1 MSEAQKLIIQILE
14 GIFAT
19 WIDRDGVKHVL
30 VDGDYDG
37 ITGRPIVDVAAEID
51 KALGGLTQEWATEFD
66 SWHRDLRG
74 EKRDHVEHFDYK
86 GDEHSARDHV
96 RTSKGVRLVTHFVS
110 AWAVA
115 E

>member
-19 WIDRDGVKHVL
+19 WIDRDGVRHVL

-37 ITGRPIVDVAAEID
+37 ITGRPIADVAVEID
-51 KALGGLTQEWATEFD
+51 KALGGLTREEMEGMRAGDDPRLDPYRETRWVAGWTE
-66 SWHRDLRG
+66 
-74 EKRDHVEHFDYK
+74 
-86 GDEHSARDHV
+86 
-96 RTSKGVRLVTHFVS
+96 VT
-110 AWAVA
+110 